1 MIGIEEC
8 GLFLGSLNLAWKRFR
23 GGLNLTA
30 GWVRVGVICE
40 GRGWGWLNW
49 GLVQH
54 NSESGAAVNED
65 ADENMSSIFHTG
77 HFQMGCGIC
86 RNFEPVEWGGKDDRA
101 ATCAQHRFLSGI
113 SWEVMVL

>member
-1 MIGIEEC
+1 MIEIEEC
-8 GLFLGSLNLAWKRFR
+8 GPFLGSLNLAWKHFR
-23 GGLNLTA
+23 GGLNLA
-30 GWVRVGVICE
+30 ARRVRVGVISE
-40 GRGWGWLNW
+40 GRGWGWLSW

-54 NSESGAAVNED
+54 HCESGAAVNED

-86 RNFEPVEWGGKDDRA
+86 RNFEPVQWGGKDDRA
-101 ATCAQHRFLSGI
+101 ATCAQHRFLPGI